1 MPLTERRKI
10 SQILLASFGLTL
22 ALGFWL
28 QGQLVPENIS
38 SSLERKL
45 SATHSTAAIL
55 NLVRESLEESDS
67 RRTIINSDSQLAEQT
82 YSFFLQAKL
91 NLLQSKQHRFRPSQS
106 TLYLE
111 HRKLLI

>member
-1 MPLTERRKI
+1 MAHRKKI
-10 SQILLASFGLTL
+10 SYTLLLSFGLTMAIGL
-22 ALGFWL
+22 WL
-28 QGQLVPENIS
+28 QGQLLPENIS
-38 SSLERKL
+38 SSLERKIT
-45 SATHSTAAIL
+45 ATHSTAAIL

-67 RRTIINSDSQLAEQT
+67 RRTVIQSDSQIAEQT
-82 YSFFLQAKL
+82 YSFFIQAKL

>member
-1 MPLTERRKI
+1 LAQRKKI
-10 SQILLASFGLTL
+10 SYILLLSFGLTMAIGL
-22 ALGFWL
+22 WL
-28 QGQLVPENIS
+28 QGQLLPENIS
-38 SSLERKL
+38 SSLERKIT
-45 SATHSTAAIL
+45 ATHSTSAIL

-67 RRTIINSDSQLAEQT
+67 RRTVINSDSQIAEQT

-106 TLYLE
+106 FLYLE